1 MDNIILIGMPAVGKS
16 TVGVIVA
23 KRLGCNFVDTDLVI
37 QEKEGKLLREGD
49 HSGGWTGRF
58 PGS

>member
-23 KRLGCNFVDTDLVI
+23 KRHIHMTPEDAEAAGTRGSEVADAVPDGYGLG
-37 QEKEGKLLREGD
+37 
-49 HSGGWTGRF
+49 S
-58 PGS
+58 

>member
-23 KRLGCNFVDTDLVI
+23 FITGLMLS
-37 QEKEGKLLREGD
+37 QLLMMFFITRSWDGLKIRV
-49 HSGGWTGRF
+49 SYI
-58 PGS
+58 SSLIL